1 MVGYHDVRAEVEETG
16 AVRLTFRIENRTR
29 ETWAARGAVAV
40 GSQIFDPQTG
50 LFITEGKWAALNR
63 DVPAGASAEVDLS
76 IVLPPQPGEY
86 RVYVSPV
93 HDQQGWFYQRGA
105 PLLALDAAISG
116 TETRVRRM
124 GTTSLRRLRW
134 ANAGPALLRLLA
146 DPFAGLW
153 QARSLIVSMVQ
164 RDILARYRGSFGDAL
179 WTLLHPLLLMATYF
193 FVFGV
198 VLQTRFGAD
207 QSRTGFAL
215 YFLAGMLPWLQVSE
229 PATRA
234 TFVILE
240 HRVLVKKLV
249 FPVTILP
256 VNQAIAGLVTSLL
269 ATLMFLVALVAV
281 RGGVPAT
288 ALALPLLLVP
298 QVLFT
303 LGICWFLAAA
313 GAYLRDLAQVIGL
326 LLTLWFFLTPICYPE
341 TSLPV
346 SLAPLLMKNPMFQFV
361 RGYRQ
366 IFLEAE
372 LPQAQALLKLWAV
385 SAVLFFA
392 GHAWF
397 ARLKRS
403 FADIV

>member
-1 MVGYHDVRAEVEETG
+1 MVGYHDVRAEVGETG
-16 AVRLTFRIENRTR
+16 VVRLAFRIENRTR
-29 ETWAARGAVAV
+29 ETWRARGPVAL

-50 LFITEGKWAALNR
+50 LFITEGKWTALDR
-63 DVPAGASAEVDLS
+63 DVAPGASAQVEISV
-76 IVLPPQPGEY
+76 VLPPQPGAY
-86 RVYVSPV
+86 RIYVSPI
-93 HDQQGWFYQRGA
+93 HDQRGWFYQQSA
-105 PLLALDAAISG
+105 PLLALDATMSG
-116 TETRVRRM
+116 AETKVGRAEI
-124 GTTSLRRLRW
+124 TSLRRLRW
-134 ANAGPALLRLLA
+134 ANTGPALLRILT
-146 DPFAGLW
+146 DPFAELW
-153 QARSLIVSMVQ
+153 QARSLIVSMVR

-179 WTLLHPLLLMATYF
+179 WTLLHPLLLMVTYF

-240 HRVLVKKLV
+240 HRVFVKKLV

-269 ATLMFLVALVAV
+269 ATLIFLVALSIV
-281 RGGVPAT
+281 RGGIPVT

-303 LGICWFLAAA
+303 LGICWLLAAT
-313 GAYLRDLAQVIGL
+313 GVYLRDLAQVIGL

-341 TSLPV
+341 TSLPAA
-346 SLAPLLMKNPMFQFV
+346 LAPLLMKNPMFQFV

-372 LPQAQALLKLWAV
+372 LPRMEALLKLWAV